1 MSCKNSFSSSSI
13 LPSEMN
19 NSVCLT
25 KLLDSVMDWGQII
38 LKLKNV
44 ELL

>member
-1 MSCKNSFSSSSI
+1 
-13 LPSEMN
+13 MN